1 MRLIIKLRAV
11 TIFHVLTIYRK
22 YFYEISLI
30 YKGWIIPIIFF
41 EVSIGRAIL
50 SMDIAISM
58 LENINQREFDI
69 VNAVLC

>member
-1 MRLIIKLRAV
+1 MRLSVKPMTI

-22 YFYEISLI
+22 CFYEISWI
-30 YKGWIIPIIFF
+30 YKGWIIPINFF

-58 LENINQREFDI
+58 LENINQRKFDI